1 MARKKEIIWEGS
13 WFDDT
18 WNDVGNVDRTDIRQN
33 TSRRTKADN
42 AKPKRLAQ
50 HDSGR
55 KDRVDGVD

>member
-1 MARKKEIIWEGS
+1 MARKKEKIWEGS

-18 WNDVGNVDRTDIRQN
+18 WNNAGNVDRTDIRQN
-33 TSRRTKADN
+33 TRGRTKACDT
-42 AKPKRLAQ
+42 KRQGVAQ